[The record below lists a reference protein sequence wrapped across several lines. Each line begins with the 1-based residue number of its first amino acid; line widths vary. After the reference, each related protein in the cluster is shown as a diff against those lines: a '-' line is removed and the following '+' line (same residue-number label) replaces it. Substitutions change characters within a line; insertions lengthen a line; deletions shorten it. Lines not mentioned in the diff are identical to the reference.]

1 MKAFL
6 LTVFT
11 LLSFAS
17 LASALT
23 QTETFDTSVPSA
35 ANPGTI
41 NFTGLGLA
49 PADVTAIDLA
59 FTYELATAASH
70 ELPLPGS
77 FATDLNITSSTSIV
91 LDNFS
96 ANITAGSDGGTSD
109 SASTFYGVAVYSGG
123 ILGSINLSEN
133 FNTTTDSYSVNNITS
148 FFASNSIDYQVL
160 NTNSFSVG
168 GISSNPF
175 SVSFSNS
182 GTSTI
187 RATATYTLVPE
198 PSAGLLFGIGLALLI
213 GRRRR

>member
-59 FTYELATAASH
+59 FTYEFATAASH
-70 ELPLPGS
+70 ELPLPKH
-77 FATDLNITSSTSIV
+77 NQ
-91 LDNFS
+91 
-96 ANITAGSDGGTSD
+96 
-109 SASTFYGVAVYSGG
+109 
-123 ILGSINLSEN
+123 
-133 FNTTTDSYSVNNITS
+133 FNQHCSR
-148 FFASNSIDYQVL
+148 QL
-160 NTNSFSVG
+160 QCEHHG
-168 GISSNPF
+168 W
-175 SVSFSNS
+175 
-182 GTSTI
+182 
-187 RATATYTLVPE
+187 L
-198 PSAGLLFGIGLALLI
+198 
-213 GRRRR
+213 